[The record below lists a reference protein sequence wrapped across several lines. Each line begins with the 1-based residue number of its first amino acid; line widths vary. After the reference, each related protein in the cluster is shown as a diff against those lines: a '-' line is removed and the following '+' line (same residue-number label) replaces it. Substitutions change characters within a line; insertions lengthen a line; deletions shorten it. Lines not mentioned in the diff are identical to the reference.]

1 MSTVCPR
8 RCKAKSDL
16 LQANEKRRLVTSPG
30 YGSYPRKPQI
40 LGKDVLISDRLFRV
54 SNMPRCSDC
63 NCDLPDF
70 ETLCSKCFAARYSE
84 LGRPKS
90 FLQSVREY
98 VSSPLGLTA
107 EDLLRQ
113 EEKATIPVAVA
124 CWCGGLLIC
133 WLGGWIKGD
142 YKYSAFSN
150 EVLSGA
156 LTCVLVSIGATLFF
170 ARTNLKLH
178 WRVASTVFAVSAYG
192 VAGWFF
198 IGSGTHLHH

>member
-1 MSTVCPR
+1 
-8 RCKAKSDL
+8 
-16 LQANEKRRLVTSPG
+16 
-30 YGSYPRKPQI
+30 
-40 LGKDVLISDRLFRV
+40 
-54 SNMPRCSDC
+54 MPRCSDC
-63 NCDLPDF
+63 DCDLPGF

-107 EDLLRQ
+107 EDLRQ
-113 EEKATIPVAVA
+113 QEQKPTIPVAA
-124 CWCGGLLIC
+124 AGWCVGLLIC

-142 YKYSAFSN
+142 CKYSAFSN

-156 LTCVLVSIGATLFF
+156 LTCVLVAISATLFF
-170 ARTNLKLH
+170 ARTNQTLH
-178 WRVASTVFAVSAYG
+178 WRIASTVFAGFAYG

-198 IGSGTHLHH
+198 IGHGIHLHH